1 MFDEGSPGAG
11 YSSIGKMEDLA
22 LNADLSSTKAT
33 GRSSS
38 VPYIKTRVW
47 PPNLEVCPVQVQR
60 EKMHYAMRGGI
71 MRTNQSAILG
81 EAQHD
86 WTADC
91 SRAEW
96 VSWRYFP
103 VRFQPSNET
112 FPHHPPHKTKRST
125 ITRQDKGR
133 RHCFLKLNS
142 VLWLSPFIRQHA
154 CRSISPLNSSVAA
167 DISEAT
173 YSPKE

>member
-1 MFDEGSPGAG
+1 MDMFDEGSPGAG

-33 GRSSS
+33 GRPSS

-103 VRFQPSNET
+103 VRFQPRL
-112 FPHHPPHKTKRST
+112 FH
-125 ITRQDKGR
+125 ITRLTRRSGVLSHDRIKGGAIA
-133 RHCFLKLNS
+133 S
-142 VLWLSPFIRQHA
+142 
-154 CRSISPLNSSVAA
+154 
-167 DISEAT
+167 
-173 YSPKE
+173 